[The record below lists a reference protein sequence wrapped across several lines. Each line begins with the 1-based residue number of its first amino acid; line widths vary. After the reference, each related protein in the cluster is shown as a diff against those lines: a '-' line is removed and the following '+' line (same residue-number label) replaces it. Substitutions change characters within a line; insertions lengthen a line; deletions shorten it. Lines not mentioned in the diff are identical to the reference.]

1 LGALEPF
8 EIHVLEIA
16 GGSVAAIHAFLDP
29 ALFPVFGLPSTP
41 EPVTDWAILHAV
53 GLVRLACTCG
63 DERQLL
69 ILPSPKPRRRKSLAT
84 GNPSTSTSTASS
96 TTGWASI

>member
-1 LGALEPF
+1 VTTQNSGPSGALEPF

-41 EPVTDWAILHAV
+41 EPVTDWSILQRWDSSDSPAPAV
-53 GLVRLACTCG
+53 TNGSC
-63 DERQLL
+63 
-69 ILPSPKPRRRKSLAT
+69 
-84 GNPSTSTSTASS
+84 
-96 TTGWASI
+96 